1 MVSYTLTRQTD
12 SLLIKATD
20 ERFNCYKVAI
30 GARDP
35 FVVNFC
41 QGNLDMLL
49 QLLQDNASSIVVEEH
64 DNDVTFL
71 LSKPIV
77 LKYVLRKEK
86 LDGGDHGAMILGKIS
101 ELVERLDVM
110 DKRTQD
116 LEEQLQY
123 GVIIPGYAMGV
134 VPIDTKELYMT
145 FGKWITCKSSPQFV
159 RGGHIL
165 NVQKADNIDVVCNYQ
180 FEGTTLAPIKYLKK
194 LKSFMFGVPYNSGAG
209 VSAICKSDEC
219 PVSSKEFDVLA
230 NCKKLKSITI
240 VGTNIADIS
249 WSCELNDLET
259 ICLNDSPNL
268 TDIRPLLEC
277 SNLKSVNITNCPG
290 IHSIPNFP
298 SSVNVTK

>member
-134 VPIDTKELYMT
+134 VPVDTKELYMT
-145 FGKWITCKSSPQFV
+145 FGKWLFRGTSQFV
-159 RGGHIL
+159 RNVTGGYVESAERAS
-165 NVQKADNIDVVCNYQ
+165 NRNIVCNYN
-180 FEGTTLAPIKYLKK
+180 FEGTTLTPIKYLKN
-194 LKSFMFGVPYNSGAG
+194 LKIFTFGVRNASNATI
-209 VSAICKSDEC
+209 SRSDEC
-219 PVSSKEFDVLA
+219 PVSSEEFDVLA

-240 VGTNIADIS
+240 VGTNIADMS
-249 WSCELNDLET
+249 WSSELKDLET
-259 ICLNDSPNL
+259 ICLSDSPNL

-277 SNLKSVNITNCPG
+277 PNLKSVDVTNCPG

-298 SSVNVTK
+298 SSVTVTK